1 MRPKVPRTGGKGAQA
16 VAERARRVS
25 GSASGGSQ
33 GPASLRDH
41 AARHRDTGRDRLRD
55 TLGVSRETLER
66 LEAFAAELQRWN
78 PVVNL
83 VSRDSL
89 SALWTRHILDSAQL
103 LALAHAGAREWRDI
117 GTGGGFPGL
126 VIAILAADMRPDL
139 RVTLVEADRRKGAFL
154 AAASRAACVTP
165 CILIDRESALPVS
178 PTDILSA
185 RALAPLP
192 TLLGWGYR
200 HLRPSGRALFHKG
213 VGHRREIDAALAT
226 WQFRVQKHA
235 SLSGDGTILE
245 IDRLKPAGPPIGA
258 GPMD

>member
-1 MRPKVPRTGGKGAQA
+1 MT
-16 VAERARRVS
+16 
-25 GSASGGSQ
+25 SASPWSK
-33 GPASLRDH
+33 P
-41 AARHRDTGRDRLRD
+41 
-55 TLGVSRETLER
+55 
-66 LEAFAAELQRWN
+66 
-78 PVVNL
+78 
-83 VSRDSL
+83 
-89 SALWTRHILDSAQL
+89 I
-103 LALAHAGAREWRDI
+103 GARVP
-117 GTGGGFPGL
+117 FS
-126 VIAILAADMRPDL
+126 RPH
-139 RVTLVEADRRKGAFL
+139 
-154 AAASRAACVTP
+154 RALLEVTP